1 MSDADAIT
9 GVTSLDVDNINIDGN
24 TISATDS
31 NGDMLIS
38 ANGTANITVPSN
50 SLTCGD
56 TGGEG
61 SAITVNGGKVTVF
74 TKHGMSEKHFI
85 VRHTLVLADG
95 SVIGAKV
102 FSGTDKEAKS
112 SYELPAGY
120 KGKIFA
126 TSFCNLHDLWL
137 NEATV

>member
-1 MSDADAIT
+1 MADRRDFMKCGLVAGSALLIG
-9 GVTSLDVDNINIDGN
+9 GVSSAGASAAPYTNIIYTADNPGRYGKKVG
-24 TISATDS
+24 SHLPS
-31 NGDMLIS
+31 
-38 ANGTANITVPSN
+38 ITV
-50 SLTCGD
+50 
-56 TGGEG
+56 EG
-61 SAITVNGGKVTVF
+61 STVTVF

-95 SVIGAKV
+95 TVIGAKV
-102 FSGTDKEAKS
+102 FSGNAPEAKS
-112 SYELPAGY
+112 SFELPAGY

>member
-1 MSDADAIT
+1 MADRRDFIKCGLVAGSAMILG
-9 GVTSLDVDNINIDGN
+9 GVSSA
-24 TISATDS
+24 SATAAPFT
-31 NGDMLIS
+31 NIVY
-38 ANGTANITVPSN
+38 TADNAGKWGKKVGGHLPSITV
-50 SLTCGD
+50 D
-56 TGGEG
+56 
-61 SAITVNGGKVTVF
+61 GGKVTVF

-85 VRHTLVLADG
+85 ARHTLVLADG
-95 SVIGAKV
+95 SVVGAKV
-102 FSGTDKEAKS
+102 FSRTDKEAKS

>member
-1 MSDADAIT
+1 MADRRDFIKCGLVAGSAMILG
-9 GVTSLDVDNINIDGN
+9 GVSSA
-24 TISATDS
+24 SATAAPFT
-31 NGDMLIS
+31 NIVY
-38 ANGTANITVPSN
+38 TADNPGKWGKKVGSHLPSITV
-50 SLTCGD
+50 D
-56 TGGEG
+56 
-61 SAITVNGGKVTVF
+61 GGKVTVF

-95 SVIGAKV
+95 SVVGAKV

-112 SYELPAGY
+112 TYELPAGY

-126 TSFCNLHDLWL
+126 TSFCNLHDFWL